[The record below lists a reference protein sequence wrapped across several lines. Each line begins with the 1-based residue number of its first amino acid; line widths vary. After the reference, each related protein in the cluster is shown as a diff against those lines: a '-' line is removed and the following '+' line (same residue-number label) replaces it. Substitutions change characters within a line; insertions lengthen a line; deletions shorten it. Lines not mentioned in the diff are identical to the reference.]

1 MRHFGPKIPEGG
13 NHQQCRTNPE
23 GNDGAA
29 EDWNRFKRH
38 DHQEEKFRSEKLRL
52 KDFLLT
58 GNERKRVN
66 KKLSEVQSEI
76 LKERQQLEADS
87 VSAEAVLADSIPVIP
102 ETESKESVA
111 DSEMLEQ
118 EPEMIEQE
126 REETVISK
134 TETAPLSSPS
144 TVGLPKESGGPPSKS
159 GGRGK
164 KAILIPP
171 APTTPAVEA
180 VGSRY

>member
-1 MRHFGPKIPEGG
+1 LFLKIQFQERMK
-13 NHQQCRTNPE
+13 QERE
-23 GNDGAA
+23 AA
-29 EDWNRFKRH
+29 
-38 DHQEEKFRSEKLRL
+38 
-52 KDFLLT
+52 
-58 GNERKRVN
+58 
-66 KKLSEVQSEI
+66 
-76 LKERQQLEADS
+76 RQQPDADS
-87 VSAEAVLADSIPVIP
+87 VSAEAAPADSIPVIP

-111 DSEMLEQ
+111 DSEMPEQ
-118 EPEMIEQE
+118 EPEMIEPE
-126 REETVISK
+126 PEETVVLN

-144 TVGLPKESGGPPSKS
+144 IVGHPKESGGPPNKS

>member
-1 MRHFGPKIPEGG
+1 MKQERE
-13 NHQQCRTNPE
+13 
-23 GNDGAA
+23 AA
-29 EDWNRFKRH
+29 
-38 DHQEEKFRSEKLRL
+38 
-52 KDFLLT
+52 
-58 GNERKRVN
+58 
-66 KKLSEVQSEI
+66 
-76 LKERQQLEADS
+76 RQQPDADS
-87 VSAEAVLADSIPVIP
+87 VSAEAVPADSIPVIP

-118 EPEMIEQE
+118 EPEMIEPE
-126 REETVISK
+126 PEETAVLN

-144 TVGLPKESGGPPSKS
+144 TVGRPNKS

-180 VGSRY
+180 VGSR